1 MMPIASPGTCHSF
14 ITEATNGSRPASAR
28 ALPRGGATAWA
39 ATART
44 ASVAR
49 KTGNQ
54 RIGNRSMGVF
64 PRSEVRVIE
73 PLDVR
78 QRQAPQVGVGSAFDR
93 IGRAGRR
100 IERQIES
107 VDVPKVVALE
117 EQLSRALRNQIG
129 PHAVRVDRTTVRW

>member
-1 MMPIASPGTCHSF
+1 MDRGPRARARSREAAQPPGPQRRAPQASPGKR
-14 ITEATNGSRPASAR
+14 ATSA
-28 ALPRGGATAWA
+28 LGIEAWA
-39 ATART
+39 C
-44 ASVAR
+44 SLD
-49 KTGNQ
+49 Q
-54 RIGNRSMGVF
+54 RFGLL
-64 PRSEVRVIE
+64 RSEVRVIE

-129 PHAVRVDRTTVRW
+129 PHAVRVDRTTVRWEPYARP

>member
-1 MMPIASPGTCHSF
+1 MCHAF
-14 ITEATNGSRPASAR
+14 IREATSGSSPASAR
-28 ALPRGGATAWA
+28 ALPRGGTTAWA

-64 PRSEVRVIE
+64 PRSEARGIE

-78 QRQAPQVGVGSAFDR
+78 QRQAPQVGVGSAFER
-93 IGRAGRR
+93 IGRARRR
-100 IERQIES
+100 IERQLES
-107 VDVPKVVALE
+107 ADDPNGDGRE
-117 EQLSRALRNQIG
+117 
-129 PHAVRVDRTTVRW
+129 